1 MSNLPITSSSSSGGA
16 PVKTDIPARL
26 DRLPWSRFHLL
37 IVVGLGVT
45 WILDGLEVTII
56 GALGP
61 ALQDAKT
68 LHLSS
73 ADLGAVASFYV
84 TGAVIG
90 ALLRAQASAD
100 AGRDRGRGVRTI
112 QNSMRP
118 INARRPDLRRRPDR
132 PLE

>member
-1 MSNLPITSSSSSGGA
+1 MSVAQSTSPSGPPIT
-16 PVKTDIPARL
+16 TDIPARL

-45 WILDGLEVTII
+45 WILDGLEVTIV

-61 ALQDAKT
+61 ALQNTET

-84 TGAVIG
+84 IGAVTGALVSGWVTDRFGRRLVFYATLIVYLAG
-90 ALLRAQASAD
+90 VLLSALAW
-100 AGRDRGRGVRTI
+100 
-112 QNSMRP
+112 NFW
-118 INARRPDLRRRPDR
+118 
-132 PLE
+132 